1 MAVFNDNP
9 QGKKPK
15 LHLGYGTA
23 NKARR
28 SIRLLRKQSLK
39 YQTQAAYTMYYRA
52 KYHKHQTKGMKN
64 AQKLY
69 GRFLKTLKNTKRKT
83 QKQKLV

>member
-9 QGKKPK
+9 PNKKPR
-15 LHLGYGTA
+15 LRLGYGTA

-28 SIRLLRKQSLK
+28 SVKLLRKQPRQ
-39 YQTQAAYTMYYRA
+39 YQVQAAHTLYYRA

-64 AQKLY
+64 AMRIY
-69 GRFLKTLKNTKRKT
+69 GKFLKTLKQT
-83 QKQKLV
+83 QHKD